1 MQNKNVYEYIY
12 AHRLVIIA
20 SKECRRKRDS
30 RDRVRKHNLLK
41 NSKEKRKRES
51 HIPSF
56 CKRGERK
63 MHEDERMDGSG
74 LKLAFKRGEG
84 LLSRGTEVASY
95 RNDDS
100 RNGCEQRFLPPP
112 STP

>member
-41 NSKEKRKRES
+41 NSKEKKKERES
-51 HIPSF
+51 HPF
-56 CKRGERK
+56 VLQARRKEDARGRKDGRERVK
-63 MHEDERMDGSG
+63 
-74 LKLAFKRGEG
+74 AC
-84 LLSRGTEVASY
+84 V
-95 RNDDS
+95 
-100 RNGCEQRFLPPP
+100 
-112 STP
+112 